1 MFITEL
7 KSVCCVVH
15 IGSLNTMVYVL
26 FLELTFQGIS
36 CATDVISTYLR
47 TFAIQKL
54 QDKCEVQGRNLASLE
69 ERCSSL
75 KSTIDQLNLAL
86 ERANTAEGEMRAE
99 IQSLQRTLLD
109 TSSTSQSSSEKLK
122 QVSCSFCDAMKNFNM
137 FSRTKGQNLREHE
150 ENTSIHTPFTL

>member
-1 MFITEL
+1 M
-7 KSVCCVVH
+7 
-15 IGSLNTMVYVL
+15 
-26 FLELTFQGIS
+26 FQGIS
-36 CATDVISTYLR
+36 NATDVISIYLE

-86 ERANTAEGEMRAE
+86 ERANTGEAEMRAE

-122 QVSCSFCDAMKNFNM
+122 QVSYSFCASVEGF
-137 FSRTKGQNLREHE
+137 
-150 ENTSIHTPFTL
+150 